1 MEPLTHQ
8 FSRNKTIARCQF
20 QMVRTTEYVSNVLFV
35 PCFRTNRDQMVRF
48 SKIMRQKDL
57 HVHERSVPDA
67 SRASLRR
74 TFINQTRAAATAK
87 GTGQSPCSQL
97 QFAMLMLQT
106 ACSGCIS
113 SNTVCRQNAHS
124 LRRFLT
130 AAAVGETG
138 AASFDACDVASVRCF
153 VLLRAFF
160 VVGLL
165 THNTV
170 GQHFQ
175 S

>member
-1 MEPLTHQ
+1 MLLALRLLDELLST
-8 FSRNKTIARCQF
+8 
-20 QMVRTTEYVSNVLFV
+20 
-35 PCFRTNRDQMVRF
+35 
-48 SKIMRQKDL
+48 SK
-57 HVHERSVPDA
+57 
-67 SRASLRR
+67 
-74 TFINQTRAAATAK
+74 AAATAK
-87 GTGQSPCSQL
+87 GTREMPWCGSYSQL
-97 QFAMLMLQT
+97 QFAMLLCYKPP
-106 ACSGCIS
+106 APDASAAI
-113 SNTVCRQNAHS
+113 CRLNAHS

-170 GQHFQ
+170 GQHF
-175 S
+175 

>member
-1 MEPLTHQ
+1 MLL
-8 FSRNKTIARCQF
+8 A
-20 QMVRTTEYVSNVLFV
+20 
-35 PCFRTNRDQMVRF
+35 
-48 SKIMRQKDL
+48 
-57 HVHERSVPDA
+57 
-67 SRASLRR
+67 LRLLDELLS
-74 TFINQTRAAATAK
+74 TSESSSAATAK
-87 GTGQSPCSQL
+87 GRYGVEPVVSQL
-97 QFAMLMLQT
+97 QFAMLLCYKPP
-106 ACSGCIS
+106 AADASAAI
-113 SNTVCRQNAHS
+113 CRQNAHS

-170 GQHFQ
+170 GQHF
-175 S
+175 